1 MIAGDN
7 VHTPIRLSD
16 LQIGIAQTPQEVQA
30 AQRLRYQ
37 VFHEELG
44 AKSNSPARLDTDPYD
59 DFCDHLKVTKSGSDE
74 LIGTYRLLRQSV
86 AAKNIG
92 FYSQNE
98 FDIEPLLQRK
108 ADLSFLELSRS
119 CVLKPFRGKAVL
131 ELLWQGIWDYV
142 RANNVDV
149 MLGCASFPG
158 TNIVAHAEALSFL
171 AQHASA
177 PPEWQVR
184 AHDKNYALMNTIP
197 QAEINKRRALL
208 SLPALIKAYLRL
220 GCYIGDGAVIDYDFN
235 TIDVFI
241 ILPVANI
248 NPKYFGYYGDPNH

>member
-1 MIAGDN
+1 

-44 AKSNSPARLDTDPYD
+44 AKSNSPARLDADLYD

-74 LIGTYRLLRQSV
+74 MIGTYRLLRQSV

-98 FDIEPLLQRK
+98 FDIEPLLKRK
-108 ADLSFLELSRS
+108 SDLSFLELSRS

-149 MLGCASFPG
+149 MLGCASFSG
-158 TNIVAHAEALSFL
+158 TNIAAHAEALGFL
-171 AQHASA
+171 AKHAPA

-184 AHDKNYALMNTIP
+184 AHKENYVSMNTFA
-197 QAEINKRRALL
+197 QSEINHRRAL
-208 SLPALIKAYLRL
+208 SALPALIKAYLRL